1 MFDAKTLDAW
11 LMHIEVLHSKPI
23 DLGLDRMKTMV
34 ERMGLDFSSR
44 TVITVGGTNGKGST
58 CAMLESIYRAAG
70 YTTGMHTSPHLIRL
84 NERCV
89 VNGREVD
96 DERLMDAF
104 RAVEKARGDM
114 TLSYFEYTALA
125 ILRIFR
131 EDELDVVILEIG
143 LGGRLDAINTI
154 DSNAAVISTI
164 GIDHVAFLGNTR
176 EAIGLEKAHIYRPG
190 CPAVCA
196 DADVPATVRN
206 HVEQIGAKRLFAGE
220 DWTVTVKENG
230 TFTFAQGATLFEDLP
245 EPALAGVNQYRNA
258 GGVLSVIASLMDR
271 VPVTL
276 DDIRTGLRQ
285 VRLTARFELITT
297 DPVPTVIDV
306 GHNPQAAEVLLT
318 NVVRSR
324 RPGEHTIAVC
334 GMLAD
339 KDMAGVT
346 HILADAFDEWHV
358 ASLTGPRAA
367 TAAQLHEAMLTA
379 GVEPGRIHEHADV
392 AQALA
397 AARESA
403 VKIAGGAESGAEQA
417 VRIVVF
423 GSFVTVTAAPAG
435 DEEPTGKKRLRMPAF
450 GFMKRKAAP
459 LSDEVE
465 DDVPDEEILVQRQR
479 TRYRLVGAAALML
492 GVIVVS
498 PLLLDREQ
506 DVKPPVSTEIPAVP
520 ETARTTLNA
529 LPGSSGDVD
538 VTANGAAAEQST
550 SRANLANEARQPVKT
565 EPAPKA
571 EAAKP
576 APAPAARPEPKKAE
590 EKPAKKSSA
599 TDGKGFY
606 VQVLAT
612 SSERNAEKLV
622 RELSAKGYPAY
633 KVSVSQKAGTLWR
646 VRVGNYATR
655 DEARGVQGTLVL
667 DGHTGQLIVG
677 NNP

>member
-1 MFDAKTLDAW
+1 MQFPNPFKK
-11 LMHIEVLHSKPI
+11 EKPA
-23 DLGLDRMKTMV
+23 
-34 ERMGLDFSSR
+34 E
-44 TVITVGGTNGKGST
+44 
-58 CAMLESIYRAAG
+58 
-70 YTTGMHTSPHLIRL
+70 
-84 NERCV
+84 
-89 VNGREVD
+89 
-96 DERLMDAF
+96 
-104 RAVEKARGDM
+104 
-114 TLSYFEYTALA
+114 
-125 ILRIFR
+125 
-131 EDELDVVILEIG
+131 
-143 LGGRLDAINTI
+143 
-154 DSNAAVISTI
+154 
-164 GIDHVAFLGNTR
+164 
-176 EAIGLEKAHIYRPG
+176 
-190 CPAVCA
+190 
-196 DADVPATVRN
+196 
-206 HVEQIGAKRLFAGE
+206 
-220 DWTVTVKENG
+220 
-230 TFTFAQGATLFEDLP
+230 
-245 EPALAGVNQYRNA
+245 
-258 GGVLSVIASLMDR
+258 
-271 VPVTL
+271 
-276 DDIRTGLRQ
+276 
-285 VRLTARFELITT
+285 
-297 DPVPTVIDV
+297 
-306 GHNPQAAEVLLT
+306 QAAEAPRIEPQLGGDGGEPSPWDVREDPPAF
-318 NVVRSR
+318 NVV
-324 RPGEHTIAVC
+324 GEEKPLVEPERAAEPVPESVQAPVYSPAAPAASAAPVAPAPAPESAPRGSLFVEPKAPQPAAKIEPR
-334 GMLAD
+334 LA
-339 KDMAGVT
+339 
-346 HILADAFDEWHV
+346 
-358 ASLTGPRAA
+358 PRAA
-367 TAAQLHEAMLTA
+367 DAAPETRLVIGEIGSAPSPEAPRRPA
-379 GVEPGRIHEHADV
+379 PEPEA
-392 AQALA
+392 
-397 AARESA
+397 
-403 VKIAGGAESGAEQA
+403 
-417 VRIVVF
+417 
-423 GSFVTVTAAPAG
+423 AAPAG

-492 GVIVVS
+492 GVIVVL

>member
-1 MFDAKTLDAW
+1 MQFPNPFKK
-11 LMHIEVLHSKPI
+11 EKPA
-23 DLGLDRMKTMV
+23 
-34 ERMGLDFSSR
+34 E
-44 TVITVGGTNGKGST
+44 
-58 CAMLESIYRAAG
+58 
-70 YTTGMHTSPHLIRL
+70 
-84 NERCV
+84 
-89 VNGREVD
+89 
-96 DERLMDAF
+96 
-104 RAVEKARGDM
+104 
-114 TLSYFEYTALA
+114 
-125 ILRIFR
+125 
-131 EDELDVVILEIG
+131 
-143 LGGRLDAINTI
+143 
-154 DSNAAVISTI
+154 
-164 GIDHVAFLGNTR
+164 
-176 EAIGLEKAHIYRPG
+176 
-190 CPAVCA
+190 
-196 DADVPATVRN
+196 
-206 HVEQIGAKRLFAGE
+206 
-220 DWTVTVKENG
+220 
-230 TFTFAQGATLFEDLP
+230 
-245 EPALAGVNQYRNA
+245 
-258 GGVLSVIASLMDR
+258 
-271 VPVTL
+271 
-276 DDIRTGLRQ
+276 
-285 VRLTARFELITT
+285 
-297 DPVPTVIDV
+297 
-306 GHNPQAAEVLLT
+306 QAAEAPRIEPQLGGEGGEPSPWDVREDPPAF
-318 NVVRSR
+318 NVV
-324 RPGEHTIAVC
+324 GEEKPLVEPERAAEPVPESVQTPVYSPAAPAASADPVAPAPESAPRGSLFVEPKAPQPAAKIEPR
-334 GMLAD
+334 LA
-339 KDMAGVT
+339 
-346 HILADAFDEWHV
+346 
-358 ASLTGPRAA
+358 PRAA
-367 TAAQLHEAMLTA
+367 DAAPETRLVIGEIGSAPSPEAPRRPA
-379 GVEPGRIHEHADV
+379 PEPEA
-392 AQALA
+392 
-397 AARESA
+397 
-403 VKIAGGAESGAEQA
+403 
-417 VRIVVF
+417 
-423 GSFVTVTAAPAG
+423 AAPAG

-538 VTANGAAAEQST
+538 VTDNGAAAEQST

-590 EKPAKKSSA
+590 EKPAKKSFA

-677 NNP
+677 KT

>member
-1 MFDAKTLDAW
+1 MQFPNPFKK
-11 LMHIEVLHSKPI
+11 EKPA
-23 DLGLDRMKTMV
+23 
-34 ERMGLDFSSR
+34 E
-44 TVITVGGTNGKGST
+44 
-58 CAMLESIYRAAG
+58 
-70 YTTGMHTSPHLIRL
+70 
-84 NERCV
+84 
-89 VNGREVD
+89 
-96 DERLMDAF
+96 
-104 RAVEKARGDM
+104 
-114 TLSYFEYTALA
+114 
-125 ILRIFR
+125 
-131 EDELDVVILEIG
+131 
-143 LGGRLDAINTI
+143 
-154 DSNAAVISTI
+154 
-164 GIDHVAFLGNTR
+164 
-176 EAIGLEKAHIYRPG
+176 
-190 CPAVCA
+190 
-196 DADVPATVRN
+196 
-206 HVEQIGAKRLFAGE
+206 
-220 DWTVTVKENG
+220 
-230 TFTFAQGATLFEDLP
+230 
-245 EPALAGVNQYRNA
+245 
-258 GGVLSVIASLMDR
+258 
-271 VPVTL
+271 
-276 DDIRTGLRQ
+276 
-285 VRLTARFELITT
+285 
-297 DPVPTVIDV
+297 
-306 GHNPQAAEVLLT
+306 QAAEAPRIEPQLGGEGGEPSPWDVREDPPAF
-318 NVVRSR
+318 NVV
-324 RPGEHTIAVC
+324 GEEKPLVEPERAAEPVPESVQTPVYSPAAPAASADPVAPAPESAPRGSLFVEPKAPQPAAKIEPR
-334 GMLAD
+334 LA
-339 KDMAGVT
+339 
-346 HILADAFDEWHV
+346 
-358 ASLTGPRAA
+358 PRAA
-367 TAAQLHEAMLTA
+367 DAAPETRLVIGEIGSAPSPEAPRRPA
-379 GVEPGRIHEHADV
+379 PEPEA
-392 AQALA
+392 
-397 AARESA
+397 
-403 VKIAGGAESGAEQA
+403 
-417 VRIVVF
+417 
-423 GSFVTVTAAPAG
+423 AAPAG

-506 DVKPPVSTEIPAVP
+506 DVKPPVSTEIPTVP

-590 EKPAKKSSA
+590 EKPAKKSFA

>member
-1 MFDAKTLDAW
+1 MQFPNPFKK
-11 LMHIEVLHSKPI
+11 EKPA
-23 DLGLDRMKTMV
+23 
-34 ERMGLDFSSR
+34 E
-44 TVITVGGTNGKGST
+44 
-58 CAMLESIYRAAG
+58 
-70 YTTGMHTSPHLIRL
+70 
-84 NERCV
+84 
-89 VNGREVD
+89 
-96 DERLMDAF
+96 
-104 RAVEKARGDM
+104 
-114 TLSYFEYTALA
+114 
-125 ILRIFR
+125 
-131 EDELDVVILEIG
+131 
-143 LGGRLDAINTI
+143 
-154 DSNAAVISTI
+154 
-164 GIDHVAFLGNTR
+164 
-176 EAIGLEKAHIYRPG
+176 
-190 CPAVCA
+190 
-196 DADVPATVRN
+196 
-206 HVEQIGAKRLFAGE
+206 
-220 DWTVTVKENG
+220 
-230 TFTFAQGATLFEDLP
+230 
-245 EPALAGVNQYRNA
+245 
-258 GGVLSVIASLMDR
+258 
-271 VPVTL
+271 
-276 DDIRTGLRQ
+276 
-285 VRLTARFELITT
+285 
-297 DPVPTVIDV
+297 
-306 GHNPQAAEVLLT
+306 QAAEAPRIEPQLGGEGGEPSPWDVREDPPAF
-318 NVVRSR
+318 NVV
-324 RPGEHTIAVC
+324 GEEKPLVEPERAAEPVPESVQTPVYSPAAPAASAAPVAPAPESAPRGSLFVEPKAPQPAAKIEPR
-334 GMLAD
+334 LA
-339 KDMAGVT
+339 
-346 HILADAFDEWHV
+346 
-358 ASLTGPRAA
+358 PRAA
-367 TAAQLHEAMLTA
+367 DAAPETRLVIGEIGSAPSPEAPRRPA
-379 GVEPGRIHEHADV
+379 PEPEA
-392 AQALA
+392 
-397 AARESA
+397 
-403 VKIAGGAESGAEQA
+403 
-417 VRIVVF
+417 
-423 GSFVTVTAAPAG
+423 AAPAG

-550 SRANLANEARQPVKT
+550 SRANLANDARQPVKT

-576 APAPAARPEPKKAE
+576 APALAARPEPKKAE

-622 RELSAKGYPAY
+622 KELSAKGYPAY

>member
-1 MFDAKTLDAW
+1 PWDVREDTPAFNVVG
-11 LMHIEVLHSKPI
+11 EEKP
-23 DLGLDRMKTMV
+23 LV
-34 ERMGLDFSSR
+34 EP
-44 TVITVGGTNGKGST
+44 
-58 CAMLESIYRAAG
+58 ERAAEPVPESVQTPV
-70 YTTGMHTSPHLIRL
+70 YSP
-84 NERCV
+84 
-89 VNGREVD
+89 
-96 DERLMDAF
+96 
-104 RAVEKARGDM
+104 
-114 TLSYFEYTALA
+114 
-125 ILRIFR
+125 
-131 EDELDVVILEIG
+131 
-143 LGGRLDAINTI
+143 
-154 DSNAAVISTI
+154 AA
-164 GIDHVAFLGNTR
+164 
-176 EAIGLEKAHIYRPG
+176 
-190 CPAVCA
+190 PA
-196 DADVPATVRN
+196 
-206 HVEQIGAKRLFAGE
+206 
-220 DWTVTVKENG
+220 
-230 TFTFAQGATLFEDLP
+230 
-245 EPALAGVNQYRNA
+245 
-258 GGVLSVIASLMDR
+258 AS
-271 VPVTL
+271 
-276 DDIRTGLRQ
+276 
-285 VRLTARFELITT
+285 A
-297 DPVPTVIDV
+297 DPVAPAPESAPRGSLFVEPKA
-306 GHNPQAAEVLLT
+306 PQPAAKIEP
-318 NVVRSR
+318 R
-324 RPGEHTIAVC
+324 
-334 GMLAD
+334 LA
-339 KDMAGVT
+339 
-346 HILADAFDEWHV
+346 
-358 ASLTGPRAA
+358 PRAA
-367 TAAQLHEAMLTA
+367 DAAPETRLVIGEIGSAPSPEAPRRPA
-379 GVEPGRIHEHADV
+379 PEPEA
-392 AQALA
+392 
-397 AARESA
+397 
-403 VKIAGGAESGAEQA
+403 
-417 VRIVVF
+417 
-423 GSFVTVTAAPAG
+423 AAPAG

-565 EPAPKA
+565 ETEPAPKA

>member
-1 MFDAKTLDAW
+1 MQFPNPFKK
-11 LMHIEVLHSKPI
+11 EKPA
-23 DLGLDRMKTMV
+23 
-34 ERMGLDFSSR
+34 E
-44 TVITVGGTNGKGST
+44 
-58 CAMLESIYRAAG
+58 
-70 YTTGMHTSPHLIRL
+70 
-84 NERCV
+84 
-89 VNGREVD
+89 
-96 DERLMDAF
+96 
-104 RAVEKARGDM
+104 
-114 TLSYFEYTALA
+114 
-125 ILRIFR
+125 
-131 EDELDVVILEIG
+131 
-143 LGGRLDAINTI
+143 
-154 DSNAAVISTI
+154 
-164 GIDHVAFLGNTR
+164 
-176 EAIGLEKAHIYRPG
+176 
-190 CPAVCA
+190 
-196 DADVPATVRN
+196 
-206 HVEQIGAKRLFAGE
+206 
-220 DWTVTVKENG
+220 
-230 TFTFAQGATLFEDLP
+230 
-245 EPALAGVNQYRNA
+245 
-258 GGVLSVIASLMDR
+258 
-271 VPVTL
+271 
-276 DDIRTGLRQ
+276 
-285 VRLTARFELITT
+285 
-297 DPVPTVIDV
+297 
-306 GHNPQAAEVLLT
+306 QAAEAPRIEPQLGGEGGEPSPWDVREDPPAF
-318 NVVRSR
+318 NVV
-324 RPGEHTIAVC
+324 GEEKPLVEPERAAEPVPESVQTPVYSPAAPAASADPVAPAPESAPRGSLFVEPKAPQPAAKIEPR
-334 GMLAD
+334 LA
-339 KDMAGVT
+339 
-346 HILADAFDEWHV
+346 
-358 ASLTGPRAA
+358 PRAA
-367 TAAQLHEAMLTA
+367 DAAPVHAPRKASRDEKEA
-379 GVEPGRIHEHADV
+379 
-392 AQALA
+392 
-397 AARESA
+397 
-403 VKIAGGAESGAEQA
+403 
-417 VRIVVF
+417 
-423 GSFVTVTAAPAG
+423 AAPAG

-565 EPAPKA
+565 EPEPKA

>member
-1 MFDAKTLDAW
+1 MQFPNPFKK
-11 LMHIEVLHSKPI
+11 EKPA
-23 DLGLDRMKTMV
+23 
-34 ERMGLDFSSR
+34 E
-44 TVITVGGTNGKGST
+44 
-58 CAMLESIYRAAG
+58 
-70 YTTGMHTSPHLIRL
+70 
-84 NERCV
+84 
-89 VNGREVD
+89 
-96 DERLMDAF
+96 
-104 RAVEKARGDM
+104 
-114 TLSYFEYTALA
+114 
-125 ILRIFR
+125 
-131 EDELDVVILEIG
+131 
-143 LGGRLDAINTI
+143 
-154 DSNAAVISTI
+154 
-164 GIDHVAFLGNTR
+164 
-176 EAIGLEKAHIYRPG
+176 
-190 CPAVCA
+190 
-196 DADVPATVRN
+196 
-206 HVEQIGAKRLFAGE
+206 
-220 DWTVTVKENG
+220 
-230 TFTFAQGATLFEDLP
+230 
-245 EPALAGVNQYRNA
+245 
-258 GGVLSVIASLMDR
+258 
-271 VPVTL
+271 
-276 DDIRTGLRQ
+276 
-285 VRLTARFELITT
+285 
-297 DPVPTVIDV
+297 
-306 GHNPQAAEVLLT
+306 QAAEAPRIEPQLGGEGGEPSPWDVREDPPAF
-318 NVVRSR
+318 NVVSEEKPLVEPERAAEPVPESVQTPVYSPAAPAASADPVAPAPESAPR
-324 RPGEHTIAVC
+324 GSLFVEPKAPQPAAKIEPR
-334 GMLAD
+334 LA
-339 KDMAGVT
+339 
-346 HILADAFDEWHV
+346 
-358 ASLTGPRAA
+358 PRAA
-367 TAAQLHEAMLTA
+367 DAAPETRLVIGEIGSAPSPEAPRRPA
-379 GVEPGRIHEHADV
+379 PEPEA
-392 AQALA
+392 
-397 AARESA
+397 
-403 VKIAGGAESGAEQA
+403 
-417 VRIVVF
+417 
-423 GSFVTVTAAPAG
+423 AAPAG

>member
-1 MFDAKTLDAW
+1 MQFPNPFKK
-11 LMHIEVLHSKPI
+11 EKPA
-23 DLGLDRMKTMV
+23 
-34 ERMGLDFSSR
+34 E
-44 TVITVGGTNGKGST
+44 
-58 CAMLESIYRAAG
+58 
-70 YTTGMHTSPHLIRL
+70 
-84 NERCV
+84 
-89 VNGREVD
+89 
-96 DERLMDAF
+96 
-104 RAVEKARGDM
+104 
-114 TLSYFEYTALA
+114 
-125 ILRIFR
+125 
-131 EDELDVVILEIG
+131 
-143 LGGRLDAINTI
+143 
-154 DSNAAVISTI
+154 
-164 GIDHVAFLGNTR
+164 
-176 EAIGLEKAHIYRPG
+176 
-190 CPAVCA
+190 
-196 DADVPATVRN
+196 
-206 HVEQIGAKRLFAGE
+206 
-220 DWTVTVKENG
+220 
-230 TFTFAQGATLFEDLP
+230 
-245 EPALAGVNQYRNA
+245 
-258 GGVLSVIASLMDR
+258 
-271 VPVTL
+271 
-276 DDIRTGLRQ
+276 
-285 VRLTARFELITT
+285 
-297 DPVPTVIDV
+297 
-306 GHNPQAAEVLLT
+306 QAAEAPRIEPQLGGEGGEPSPWDVREDT
-318 NVVRSR
+318 PAFNVV
-324 RPGEHTIAVC
+324 GEEKPLVEPERAAEPVPESVQAPVC
-334 GMLAD
+334 SPSAPAASADPVAPAPESAPRGSLFVEPKAPQPAAKIEPRLA
-339 KDMAGVT
+339 
-346 HILADAFDEWHV
+346 
-358 ASLTGPRAA
+358 PRAA
-367 TAAQLHEAMLTA
+367 DAAPETRLVIGEIGSAPSPEAPRRPA
-379 GVEPGRIHEHADV
+379 PEPEA
-392 AQALA
+392 
-397 AARESA
+397 
-403 VKIAGGAESGAEQA
+403 
-417 VRIVVF
+417 
-423 GSFVTVTAAPAG
+423 AAPAG

>member
-1 MFDAKTLDAW
+1 MQFPNPFKK
-11 LMHIEVLHSKPI
+11 EKPA
-23 DLGLDRMKTMV
+23 
-34 ERMGLDFSSR
+34 E
-44 TVITVGGTNGKGST
+44 
-58 CAMLESIYRAAG
+58 
-70 YTTGMHTSPHLIRL
+70 
-84 NERCV
+84 
-89 VNGREVD
+89 
-96 DERLMDAF
+96 
-104 RAVEKARGDM
+104 
-114 TLSYFEYTALA
+114 
-125 ILRIFR
+125 
-131 EDELDVVILEIG
+131 
-143 LGGRLDAINTI
+143 
-154 DSNAAVISTI
+154 
-164 GIDHVAFLGNTR
+164 
-176 EAIGLEKAHIYRPG
+176 
-190 CPAVCA
+190 
-196 DADVPATVRN
+196 
-206 HVEQIGAKRLFAGE
+206 
-220 DWTVTVKENG
+220 
-230 TFTFAQGATLFEDLP
+230 
-245 EPALAGVNQYRNA
+245 
-258 GGVLSVIASLMDR
+258 
-271 VPVTL
+271 
-276 DDIRTGLRQ
+276 
-285 VRLTARFELITT
+285 
-297 DPVPTVIDV
+297 
-306 GHNPQAAEVLLT
+306 QAAEAPRIEPQLGGEGGEPSPWDVREDPPAF
-318 NVVRSR
+318 NVV
-324 RPGEHTIAVC
+324 GEEKPLVEPERAAEPVPESVQTPVYSPAAPAASADPVAPAPESAPRGSLFVEPKAPQPAAKIEPR
-334 GMLAD
+334 LA
-339 KDMAGVT
+339 
-346 HILADAFDEWHV
+346 
-358 ASLTGPRAA
+358 PRAA
-367 TAAQLHEAMLTA
+367 DAAPETRLVIGEIGSAPSPEAPRRPA
-379 GVEPGRIHEHADV
+379 PEPEA
-392 AQALA
+392 
-397 AARESA
+397 
-403 VKIAGGAESGAEQA
+403 
-417 VRIVVF
+417 
-423 GSFVTVTAAPAG
+423 TAPAG

>member
-1 MFDAKTLDAW
+1 MQFPNPFKK
-11 LMHIEVLHSKPI
+11 EKPA
-23 DLGLDRMKTMV
+23 
-34 ERMGLDFSSR
+34 E
-44 TVITVGGTNGKGST
+44 
-58 CAMLESIYRAAG
+58 
-70 YTTGMHTSPHLIRL
+70 
-84 NERCV
+84 
-89 VNGREVD
+89 
-96 DERLMDAF
+96 
-104 RAVEKARGDM
+104 
-114 TLSYFEYTALA
+114 
-125 ILRIFR
+125 
-131 EDELDVVILEIG
+131 
-143 LGGRLDAINTI
+143 
-154 DSNAAVISTI
+154 
-164 GIDHVAFLGNTR
+164 
-176 EAIGLEKAHIYRPG
+176 
-190 CPAVCA
+190 
-196 DADVPATVRN
+196 
-206 HVEQIGAKRLFAGE
+206 
-220 DWTVTVKENG
+220 
-230 TFTFAQGATLFEDLP
+230 
-245 EPALAGVNQYRNA
+245 
-258 GGVLSVIASLMDR
+258 
-271 VPVTL
+271 
-276 DDIRTGLRQ
+276 
-285 VRLTARFELITT
+285 
-297 DPVPTVIDV
+297 
-306 GHNPQAAEVLLT
+306 QAAEAPRIEPQLGGEGGEPSPWDVREDPPAF
-318 NVVRSR
+318 NVV
-324 RPGEHTIAVC
+324 GEEKPLVEPERAAEPVPESVQTPVYSPAAPAASADPVAPAPESAPRGSLFVESKAPQPAAKIEPR
-334 GMLAD
+334 LA
-339 KDMAGVT
+339 
-346 HILADAFDEWHV
+346 
-358 ASLTGPRAA
+358 PRAA
-367 TAAQLHEAMLTA
+367 DAAPETRLVIGEIGSAPSPEAPRRPA
-379 GVEPGRIHEHADV
+379 PEPEA
-392 AQALA
+392 
-397 AARESA
+397 
-403 VKIAGGAESGAEQA
+403 
-417 VRIVVF
+417 
-423 GSFVTVTAAPAG
+423 AAPAG

>member
-1 MFDAKTLDAW
+1 MQFPNPFKK
-11 LMHIEVLHSKPI
+11 EKPA
-23 DLGLDRMKTMV
+23 
-34 ERMGLDFSSR
+34 E
-44 TVITVGGTNGKGST
+44 
-58 CAMLESIYRAAG
+58 
-70 YTTGMHTSPHLIRL
+70 
-84 NERCV
+84 
-89 VNGREVD
+89 
-96 DERLMDAF
+96 
-104 RAVEKARGDM
+104 
-114 TLSYFEYTALA
+114 
-125 ILRIFR
+125 
-131 EDELDVVILEIG
+131 
-143 LGGRLDAINTI
+143 
-154 DSNAAVISTI
+154 
-164 GIDHVAFLGNTR
+164 
-176 EAIGLEKAHIYRPG
+176 
-190 CPAVCA
+190 
-196 DADVPATVRN
+196 
-206 HVEQIGAKRLFAGE
+206 
-220 DWTVTVKENG
+220 
-230 TFTFAQGATLFEDLP
+230 
-245 EPALAGVNQYRNA
+245 
-258 GGVLSVIASLMDR
+258 
-271 VPVTL
+271 
-276 DDIRTGLRQ
+276 
-285 VRLTARFELITT
+285 
-297 DPVPTVIDV
+297 
-306 GHNPQAAEVLLT
+306 QAAEAPRIEPQLGGEGGEPSPWDVREDPPAF
-318 NVVRSR
+318 NVV
-324 RPGEHTIAVC
+324 GEEKPLVEPERAAEPVPESVQTPVYSPAAPAASADPVAPAPESAPRGSLFVEPKAPQPAAKIEPR
-334 GMLAD
+334 LA
-339 KDMAGVT
+339 
-346 HILADAFDEWHV
+346 
-358 ASLTGPRAA
+358 PRAA
-367 TAAQLHEAMLTA
+367 DAAPETRLVIGEIGSAPSPEAPRRPA
-379 GVEPGRIHEHADV
+379 PEPEA
-392 AQALA
+392 
-397 AARESA
+397 
-403 VKIAGGAESGAEQA
+403 
-417 VRIVVF
+417 
-423 GSFVTVTAAPAG
+423 AAPAG

-538 VTANGAAAEQST
+538 VTANGAATEQST

>member
-1 MFDAKTLDAW
+1 MQFPNPFKK
-11 LMHIEVLHSKPI
+11 EKPA
-23 DLGLDRMKTMV
+23 
-34 ERMGLDFSSR
+34 E
-44 TVITVGGTNGKGST
+44 
-58 CAMLESIYRAAG
+58 
-70 YTTGMHTSPHLIRL
+70 
-84 NERCV
+84 
-89 VNGREVD
+89 
-96 DERLMDAF
+96 
-104 RAVEKARGDM
+104 
-114 TLSYFEYTALA
+114 
-125 ILRIFR
+125 
-131 EDELDVVILEIG
+131 
-143 LGGRLDAINTI
+143 
-154 DSNAAVISTI
+154 
-164 GIDHVAFLGNTR
+164 
-176 EAIGLEKAHIYRPG
+176 
-190 CPAVCA
+190 
-196 DADVPATVRN
+196 
-206 HVEQIGAKRLFAGE
+206 
-220 DWTVTVKENG
+220 
-230 TFTFAQGATLFEDLP
+230 
-245 EPALAGVNQYRNA
+245 
-258 GGVLSVIASLMDR
+258 
-271 VPVTL
+271 
-276 DDIRTGLRQ
+276 
-285 VRLTARFELITT
+285 
-297 DPVPTVIDV
+297 
-306 GHNPQAAEVLLT
+306 QAAEAPRIEPQLGGEGGEPSPWDVREDPPAF
-318 NVVRSR
+318 NVV
-324 RPGEHTIAVC
+324 GEEKPLVEPERAAEPVPESVQTPVYSPAAPAASADPVAPAPESAPRGSLVVEPKAPQPAAKIEPR
-334 GMLAD
+334 LA
-339 KDMAGVT
+339 
-346 HILADAFDEWHV
+346 
-358 ASLTGPRAA
+358 PRAA
-367 TAAQLHEAMLTA
+367 DAAPETRLVIGEIGSAPSPEAPRRPA
-379 GVEPGRIHEHADV
+379 PEPEA
-392 AQALA
+392 
-397 AARESA
+397 
-403 VKIAGGAESGAEQA
+403 
-417 VRIVVF
+417 
-423 GSFVTVTAAPAG
+423 AAPAG

>member
-1 MFDAKTLDAW
+1 MQFPNPFKK
-11 LMHIEVLHSKPI
+11 EKPA
-23 DLGLDRMKTMV
+23 
-34 ERMGLDFSSR
+34 E
-44 TVITVGGTNGKGST
+44 
-58 CAMLESIYRAAG
+58 
-70 YTTGMHTSPHLIRL
+70 
-84 NERCV
+84 
-89 VNGREVD
+89 
-96 DERLMDAF
+96 
-104 RAVEKARGDM
+104 
-114 TLSYFEYTALA
+114 
-125 ILRIFR
+125 
-131 EDELDVVILEIG
+131 
-143 LGGRLDAINTI
+143 
-154 DSNAAVISTI
+154 
-164 GIDHVAFLGNTR
+164 
-176 EAIGLEKAHIYRPG
+176 
-190 CPAVCA
+190 
-196 DADVPATVRN
+196 
-206 HVEQIGAKRLFAGE
+206 
-220 DWTVTVKENG
+220 
-230 TFTFAQGATLFEDLP
+230 
-245 EPALAGVNQYRNA
+245 
-258 GGVLSVIASLMDR
+258 
-271 VPVTL
+271 
-276 DDIRTGLRQ
+276 
-285 VRLTARFELITT
+285 
-297 DPVPTVIDV
+297 
-306 GHNPQAAEVLLT
+306 QAAEAPRIEPQLGGEGGEPSPWDVREDPPAF
-318 NVVRSR
+318 NVV
-324 RPGEHTIAVC
+324 GEEKPLVEPERAAEPVPESVQTPVYSPAAPAASADPVAPAPESAPRGSLFVEPKAPQPAAKIEPR
-334 GMLAD
+334 LA
-339 KDMAGVT
+339 
-346 HILADAFDEWHV
+346 
-358 ASLTGPRAA
+358 PRAA
-367 TAAQLHEAMLTA
+367 DAAPETRLVIGEIGSAPSPEAPRRPA
-379 GVEPGRIHEHADV
+379 PEPEA
-392 AQALA
+392 
-397 AARESA
+397 
-403 VKIAGGAESGAEQA
+403 
-417 VRIVVF
+417 
-423 GSFVTVTAAPAG
+423 AAPAG

-550 SRANLANEARQPVKT
+550 SRANLANAARQPVKT

>member
-1 MFDAKTLDAW
+1 MQFPNPFKK
-11 LMHIEVLHSKPI
+11 EKPA
-23 DLGLDRMKTMV
+23 
-34 ERMGLDFSSR
+34 E
-44 TVITVGGTNGKGST
+44 
-58 CAMLESIYRAAG
+58 
-70 YTTGMHTSPHLIRL
+70 
-84 NERCV
+84 
-89 VNGREVD
+89 
-96 DERLMDAF
+96 
-104 RAVEKARGDM
+104 
-114 TLSYFEYTALA
+114 
-125 ILRIFR
+125 
-131 EDELDVVILEIG
+131 
-143 LGGRLDAINTI
+143 
-154 DSNAAVISTI
+154 
-164 GIDHVAFLGNTR
+164 
-176 EAIGLEKAHIYRPG
+176 
-190 CPAVCA
+190 
-196 DADVPATVRN
+196 
-206 HVEQIGAKRLFAGE
+206 
-220 DWTVTVKENG
+220 
-230 TFTFAQGATLFEDLP
+230 
-245 EPALAGVNQYRNA
+245 
-258 GGVLSVIASLMDR
+258 
-271 VPVTL
+271 
-276 DDIRTGLRQ
+276 
-285 VRLTARFELITT
+285 
-297 DPVPTVIDV
+297 
-306 GHNPQAAEVLLT
+306 QAAEAPRIEPQLGGEGGEPSPWDVREDPPAF
-318 NVVRSR
+318 NVV
-324 RPGEHTIAVC
+324 GEEKPLVEPERAAEPVPESVQTPVYSPAAPAASADPVAPAPESAPRGSLFVEPKAPQPAAKIEPR
-334 GMLAD
+334 LA
-339 KDMAGVT
+339 
-346 HILADAFDEWHV
+346 
-358 ASLTGPRAA
+358 PRAA
-367 TAAQLHEAMLTA
+367 DAAPETRLVIGEIGSAPSPEAPRRPA
-379 GVEPGRIHEHADV
+379 PEPEA
-392 AQALA
+392 
-397 AARESA
+397 
-403 VKIAGGAESGAEQA
+403 
-417 VRIVVF
+417 
-423 GSFVTVTAAPAG
+423 AAPAG

-538 VTANGAAAEQST
+538 VTDNGAAAEQST
-550 SRANLANEARQPVKT
+550 SRANLANEARQLVKT

-590 EKPAKKSSA
+590 EKPAKKSFA

>member
-1 MFDAKTLDAW
+1 MQFPNPFKK
-11 LMHIEVLHSKPI
+11 EKPA
-23 DLGLDRMKTMV
+23 
-34 ERMGLDFSSR
+34 E
-44 TVITVGGTNGKGST
+44 
-58 CAMLESIYRAAG
+58 
-70 YTTGMHTSPHLIRL
+70 
-84 NERCV
+84 
-89 VNGREVD
+89 
-96 DERLMDAF
+96 
-104 RAVEKARGDM
+104 
-114 TLSYFEYTALA
+114 
-125 ILRIFR
+125 
-131 EDELDVVILEIG
+131 
-143 LGGRLDAINTI
+143 
-154 DSNAAVISTI
+154 
-164 GIDHVAFLGNTR
+164 
-176 EAIGLEKAHIYRPG
+176 
-190 CPAVCA
+190 
-196 DADVPATVRN
+196 
-206 HVEQIGAKRLFAGE
+206 
-220 DWTVTVKENG
+220 
-230 TFTFAQGATLFEDLP
+230 
-245 EPALAGVNQYRNA
+245 
-258 GGVLSVIASLMDR
+258 
-271 VPVTL
+271 
-276 DDIRTGLRQ
+276 
-285 VRLTARFELITT
+285 
-297 DPVPTVIDV
+297 
-306 GHNPQAAEVLLT
+306 QAAEAPRIEPQLGGEGGEPSPWDVREDPPAF
-318 NVVRSR
+318 NVV
-324 RPGEHTIAVC
+324 GEEKPLVEPERAAEPVPESVQTPVYSPAAPAASADPVAPAPESAPRGSLFVEPKAPQPAAKIEPR
-334 GMLAD
+334 LA
-339 KDMAGVT
+339 
-346 HILADAFDEWHV
+346 
-358 ASLTGPRAA
+358 PRAA
-367 TAAQLHEAMLTA
+367 DAAPETRLVIGEIGSAPSPEAPRRPA
-379 GVEPGRIHEHADV
+379 PEPEA
-392 AQALA
+392 
-397 AARESA
+397 
-403 VKIAGGAESGAEQA
+403 
-417 VRIVVF
+417 
-423 GSFVTVTAAPAG
+423 AAPAG

-538 VTANGAAAEQST
+538 VTDNGAAAEQST

-590 EKPAKKSSA
+590 EKPAKKSFA

-612 SSERNAEKLV
+612 SSECNAEKLV

>member
-1 MFDAKTLDAW
+1 MQFPNPVKK
-11 LMHIEVLHSKPI
+11 EKPA
-23 DLGLDRMKTMV
+23 
-34 ERMGLDFSSR
+34 E
-44 TVITVGGTNGKGST
+44 
-58 CAMLESIYRAAG
+58 
-70 YTTGMHTSPHLIRL
+70 
-84 NERCV
+84 
-89 VNGREVD
+89 
-96 DERLMDAF
+96 
-104 RAVEKARGDM
+104 
-114 TLSYFEYTALA
+114 
-125 ILRIFR
+125 
-131 EDELDVVILEIG
+131 
-143 LGGRLDAINTI
+143 
-154 DSNAAVISTI
+154 
-164 GIDHVAFLGNTR
+164 
-176 EAIGLEKAHIYRPG
+176 
-190 CPAVCA
+190 
-196 DADVPATVRN
+196 
-206 HVEQIGAKRLFAGE
+206 
-220 DWTVTVKENG
+220 
-230 TFTFAQGATLFEDLP
+230 
-245 EPALAGVNQYRNA
+245 
-258 GGVLSVIASLMDR
+258 
-271 VPVTL
+271 
-276 DDIRTGLRQ
+276 
-285 VRLTARFELITT
+285 
-297 DPVPTVIDV
+297 
-306 GHNPQAAEVLLT
+306 QAAEAPRIEPQLGGEGGEPSPWDVREDPPAF
-318 NVVRSR
+318 NVV
-324 RPGEHTIAVC
+324 GEEKPLVEPERAAEPVPESVQTPVYSPAAPAASADPVAPAPESAPRGSLFVEPKAPQPAAKIEPR
-334 GMLAD
+334 LA
-339 KDMAGVT
+339 
-346 HILADAFDEWHV
+346 
-358 ASLTGPRAA
+358 PRAA
-367 TAAQLHEAMLTA
+367 DAAPETRLVIGEIGSAPSPEAPRRPA
-379 GVEPGRIHEHADV
+379 PEPEA
-392 AQALA
+392 
-397 AARESA
+397 
-403 VKIAGGAESGAEQA
+403 
-417 VRIVVF
+417 
-423 GSFVTVTAAPAG
+423 AAPAG

>member
-1 MFDAKTLDAW
+1 MQFPNPFKK
-11 LMHIEVLHSKPI
+11 EKPA
-23 DLGLDRMKTMV
+23 
-34 ERMGLDFSSR
+34 E
-44 TVITVGGTNGKGST
+44 
-58 CAMLESIYRAAG
+58 
-70 YTTGMHTSPHLIRL
+70 
-84 NERCV
+84 
-89 VNGREVD
+89 
-96 DERLMDAF
+96 
-104 RAVEKARGDM
+104 
-114 TLSYFEYTALA
+114 
-125 ILRIFR
+125 
-131 EDELDVVILEIG
+131 
-143 LGGRLDAINTI
+143 
-154 DSNAAVISTI
+154 
-164 GIDHVAFLGNTR
+164 
-176 EAIGLEKAHIYRPG
+176 
-190 CPAVCA
+190 
-196 DADVPATVRN
+196 
-206 HVEQIGAKRLFAGE
+206 
-220 DWTVTVKENG
+220 
-230 TFTFAQGATLFEDLP
+230 
-245 EPALAGVNQYRNA
+245 
-258 GGVLSVIASLMDR
+258 
-271 VPVTL
+271 
-276 DDIRTGLRQ
+276 
-285 VRLTARFELITT
+285 
-297 DPVPTVIDV
+297 
-306 GHNPQAAEVLLT
+306 QAAEAPRIEPQLGGEGGEPSPWDVREDPPAF
-318 NVVRSR
+318 NVV
-324 RPGEHTIAVC
+324 GEEKPLVEPERAAEPVPESVQTPVYSPAAPAASADPVAPAPESAPRGSLFVEPKAPQPAAKIEPR
-334 GMLAD
+334 LA
-339 KDMAGVT
+339 
-346 HILADAFDEWHV
+346 
-358 ASLTGPRAA
+358 PRAA
-367 TAAQLHEAMLTA
+367 DAAPETRLVIGEIGSAPSPEAPRRLA
-379 GVEPGRIHEHADV
+379 PEPEA
-392 AQALA
+392 
-397 AARESA
+397 
-403 VKIAGGAESGAEQA
+403 
-417 VRIVVF
+417 
-423 GSFVTVTAAPAG
+423 AAPAG

>member
-1 MFDAKTLDAW
+1 MQFPNPFKK
-11 LMHIEVLHSKPI
+11 EKPA
-23 DLGLDRMKTMV
+23 
-34 ERMGLDFSSR
+34 E
-44 TVITVGGTNGKGST
+44 
-58 CAMLESIYRAAG
+58 
-70 YTTGMHTSPHLIRL
+70 
-84 NERCV
+84 
-89 VNGREVD
+89 
-96 DERLMDAF
+96 
-104 RAVEKARGDM
+104 
-114 TLSYFEYTALA
+114 
-125 ILRIFR
+125 
-131 EDELDVVILEIG
+131 
-143 LGGRLDAINTI
+143 
-154 DSNAAVISTI
+154 
-164 GIDHVAFLGNTR
+164 
-176 EAIGLEKAHIYRPG
+176 
-190 CPAVCA
+190 
-196 DADVPATVRN
+196 
-206 HVEQIGAKRLFAGE
+206 
-220 DWTVTVKENG
+220 
-230 TFTFAQGATLFEDLP
+230 
-245 EPALAGVNQYRNA
+245 
-258 GGVLSVIASLMDR
+258 
-271 VPVTL
+271 
-276 DDIRTGLRQ
+276 
-285 VRLTARFELITT
+285 
-297 DPVPTVIDV
+297 
-306 GHNPQAAEVLLT
+306 QAAEAPRIEPQLGGEGGEPSPWDVREDT
-318 NVVRSR
+318 PAFNVV
-324 RPGEHTIAVC
+324 GEEKPLVEPERAAEPVPESVQTPVYSPAAPAASADPVAPAPESAPRGSLFVEPKAPQPAAKIEPS
-334 GMLAD
+334 LA
-339 KDMAGVT
+339 
-346 HILADAFDEWHV
+346 
-358 ASLTGPRAA
+358 PRAA
-367 TAAQLHEAMLTA
+367 DAAPETRLVIGEIGSAPSPEAPRRPA
-379 GVEPGRIHEHADV
+379 PEPEA
-392 AQALA
+392 
-397 AARESA
+397 
-403 VKIAGGAESGAEQA
+403 
-417 VRIVVF
+417 
-423 GSFVTVTAAPAG
+423 AAPAG

>member
-1 MFDAKTLDAW
+1 MQFPNPFKK
-11 LMHIEVLHSKPI
+11 EKPA
-23 DLGLDRMKTMV
+23 
-34 ERMGLDFSSR
+34 E
-44 TVITVGGTNGKGST
+44 
-58 CAMLESIYRAAG
+58 
-70 YTTGMHTSPHLIRL
+70 
-84 NERCV
+84 
-89 VNGREVD
+89 
-96 DERLMDAF
+96 
-104 RAVEKARGDM
+104 
-114 TLSYFEYTALA
+114 
-125 ILRIFR
+125 
-131 EDELDVVILEIG
+131 
-143 LGGRLDAINTI
+143 
-154 DSNAAVISTI
+154 
-164 GIDHVAFLGNTR
+164 
-176 EAIGLEKAHIYRPG
+176 
-190 CPAVCA
+190 
-196 DADVPATVRN
+196 
-206 HVEQIGAKRLFAGE
+206 
-220 DWTVTVKENG
+220 
-230 TFTFAQGATLFEDLP
+230 
-245 EPALAGVNQYRNA
+245 
-258 GGVLSVIASLMDR
+258 
-271 VPVTL
+271 
-276 DDIRTGLRQ
+276 
-285 VRLTARFELITT
+285 
-297 DPVPTVIDV
+297 
-306 GHNPQAAEVLLT
+306 QAAEAPRIEPQLGGEGGEPSPWDVREDPPAF
-318 NVVRSR
+318 NVV
-324 RPGEHTIAVC
+324 GEEKPLVEPERAAEPVPESVQTPVYSPAAPAASADPVAPAPESAPRGSLFVEPKAPQPAAKIEPR
-334 GMLAD
+334 LA
-339 KDMAGVT
+339 
-346 HILADAFDEWHV
+346 
-358 ASLTGPRAA
+358 PRAA
-367 TAAQLHEAMLTA
+367 DAAPETRLVIGEIGSAPSPEAPRRPA
-379 GVEPGRIHEHADV
+379 PEPEA
-392 AQALA
+392 
-397 AARESA
+397 
-403 VKIAGGAESGAEQA
+403 
-417 VRIVVF
+417 
-423 GSFVTVTAAPAG
+423 AAPAG

-529 LPGSSGDVD
+529 QPGSSGDVD

>member
-1 MFDAKTLDAW
+1 MQFPNPFKK
-11 LMHIEVLHSKPI
+11 EKPA
-23 DLGLDRMKTMV
+23 
-34 ERMGLDFSSR
+34 E
-44 TVITVGGTNGKGST
+44 
-58 CAMLESIYRAAG
+58 
-70 YTTGMHTSPHLIRL
+70 
-84 NERCV
+84 
-89 VNGREVD
+89 
-96 DERLMDAF
+96 
-104 RAVEKARGDM
+104 
-114 TLSYFEYTALA
+114 
-125 ILRIFR
+125 
-131 EDELDVVILEIG
+131 
-143 LGGRLDAINTI
+143 
-154 DSNAAVISTI
+154 
-164 GIDHVAFLGNTR
+164 
-176 EAIGLEKAHIYRPG
+176 
-190 CPAVCA
+190 
-196 DADVPATVRN
+196 
-206 HVEQIGAKRLFAGE
+206 
-220 DWTVTVKENG
+220 
-230 TFTFAQGATLFEDLP
+230 
-245 EPALAGVNQYRNA
+245 
-258 GGVLSVIASLMDR
+258 
-271 VPVTL
+271 
-276 DDIRTGLRQ
+276 
-285 VRLTARFELITT
+285 
-297 DPVPTVIDV
+297 
-306 GHNPQAAEVLLT
+306 QAAEAPRIEPQLGGEGGEPSPWDVREDPPAF
-318 NVVRSR
+318 NVV
-324 RPGEHTIAVC
+324 GEEKPLVEPERAAEPVPESVQTPVYSPAAPAASADPVAPAPESAPRGSLVVEPKAPQPAAKIEPC
-334 GMLAD
+334 LA
-339 KDMAGVT
+339 
-346 HILADAFDEWHV
+346 
-358 ASLTGPRAA
+358 PRAA
-367 TAAQLHEAMLTA
+367 DAAPETRLVIGEIGSAPSPEAPRRPA
-379 GVEPGRIHEHADV
+379 PEPEA
-392 AQALA
+392 
-397 AARESA
+397 
-403 VKIAGGAESGAEQA
+403 
-417 VRIVVF
+417 
-423 GSFVTVTAAPAG
+423 AAPAG

>member
-1 MFDAKTLDAW
+1 MQFPNPFKK
-11 LMHIEVLHSKPI
+11 EKPA
-23 DLGLDRMKTMV
+23 
-34 ERMGLDFSSR
+34 E
-44 TVITVGGTNGKGST
+44 
-58 CAMLESIYRAAG
+58 
-70 YTTGMHTSPHLIRL
+70 
-84 NERCV
+84 
-89 VNGREVD
+89 
-96 DERLMDAF
+96 
-104 RAVEKARGDM
+104 
-114 TLSYFEYTALA
+114 
-125 ILRIFR
+125 
-131 EDELDVVILEIG
+131 
-143 LGGRLDAINTI
+143 
-154 DSNAAVISTI
+154 
-164 GIDHVAFLGNTR
+164 
-176 EAIGLEKAHIYRPG
+176 
-190 CPAVCA
+190 
-196 DADVPATVRN
+196 
-206 HVEQIGAKRLFAGE
+206 
-220 DWTVTVKENG
+220 
-230 TFTFAQGATLFEDLP
+230 
-245 EPALAGVNQYRNA
+245 
-258 GGVLSVIASLMDR
+258 
-271 VPVTL
+271 
-276 DDIRTGLRQ
+276 
-285 VRLTARFELITT
+285 
-297 DPVPTVIDV
+297 
-306 GHNPQAAEVLLT
+306 QAAEAPRIEPQLGGEGGEHSPWDVREDT
-318 NVVRSR
+318 PAFNVV
-324 RPGEHTIAVC
+324 GEEKPLVEPERAAEPVPESVQTPVYSPAASADPVAPAPESAPRGSLFVEPKAPQPAAKIEPR
-334 GMLAD
+334 LA
-339 KDMAGVT
+339 
-346 HILADAFDEWHV
+346 
-358 ASLTGPRAA
+358 PRAA
-367 TAAQLHEAMLTA
+367 DAAPETRLVIGEIGSAPSPEAPRRPA
-379 GVEPGRIHEHADV
+379 PEPEA
-392 AQALA
+392 
-397 AARESA
+397 
-403 VKIAGGAESGAEQA
+403 
-417 VRIVVF
+417 
-423 GSFVTVTAAPAG
+423 AAPAG

-571 EAAKP
+571 EAAKS

>member
-1 MFDAKTLDAW
+1 MQFPNPFKK
-11 LMHIEVLHSKPI
+11 EKP
-23 DLGLDRMKTMV
+23 
-34 ERMGLDFSSR
+34 
-44 TVITVGGTNGKGST
+44 
-58 CAMLESIYRAAG
+58 
-70 YTTGMHTSPHLIRL
+70 
-84 NERCV
+84 
-89 VNGREVD
+89 
-96 DERLMDAF
+96 
-104 RAVEKARGDM
+104 
-114 TLSYFEYTALA
+114 
-125 ILRIFR
+125 
-131 EDELDVVILEIG
+131 
-143 LGGRLDAINTI
+143 
-154 DSNAAVISTI
+154 
-164 GIDHVAFLGNTR
+164 
-176 EAIGLEKAHIYRPG
+176 
-190 CPAVCA
+190 
-196 DADVPATVRN
+196 
-206 HVEQIGAKRLFAGE
+206 
-220 DWTVTVKENG
+220 
-230 TFTFAQGATLFEDLP
+230 
-245 EPALAGVNQYRNA
+245 
-258 GGVLSVIASLMDR
+258 
-271 VPVTL
+271 
-276 DDIRTGLRQ
+276 
-285 VRLTARFELITT
+285 
-297 DPVPTVIDV
+297 
-306 GHNPQAAEVLLT
+306 
-318 NVVRSR
+318 
-324 RPGEHTIAVC
+324 
-334 GMLAD
+334 
-339 KDMAGVT
+339 
-346 HILADAFDEWHV
+346 
-358 ASLTGPRAA
+358 
-367 TAAQLHEAMLTA
+367 
-379 GVEPGRIHEHADV
+379 
-392 AQALA
+392 
-397 AARESA
+397 
-403 VKIAGGAESGAEQA
+403 AEQA
-417 VRIVVF
+417 VEAPRIEPQLGGEGGEPSPWDVRADPPAFNVVGEEKPLVEPERAAEPVPESVQTPVYSPAAPAASADPVAPAPESAPR
-423 GSFVTVTAAPAG
+423 GSLFVEPKAPQPAAKIEPRLAPRAADAAPETRLVIGEIGSAPSPEAPRRPAPEPEAAAPAG

-590 EKPAKKSSA
+590 EKPAKKSFA

>member
-1 MFDAKTLDAW
+1 MQFPNPFKK
-11 LMHIEVLHSKPI
+11 EKPA
-23 DLGLDRMKTMV
+23 
-34 ERMGLDFSSR
+34 E
-44 TVITVGGTNGKGST
+44 
-58 CAMLESIYRAAG
+58 
-70 YTTGMHTSPHLIRL
+70 
-84 NERCV
+84 
-89 VNGREVD
+89 
-96 DERLMDAF
+96 
-104 RAVEKARGDM
+104 
-114 TLSYFEYTALA
+114 
-125 ILRIFR
+125 
-131 EDELDVVILEIG
+131 
-143 LGGRLDAINTI
+143 
-154 DSNAAVISTI
+154 
-164 GIDHVAFLGNTR
+164 
-176 EAIGLEKAHIYRPG
+176 
-190 CPAVCA
+190 
-196 DADVPATVRN
+196 
-206 HVEQIGAKRLFAGE
+206 
-220 DWTVTVKENG
+220 
-230 TFTFAQGATLFEDLP
+230 
-245 EPALAGVNQYRNA
+245 
-258 GGVLSVIASLMDR
+258 
-271 VPVTL
+271 
-276 DDIRTGLRQ
+276 
-285 VRLTARFELITT
+285 
-297 DPVPTVIDV
+297 
-306 GHNPQAAEVLLT
+306 QAAEAPRIEPQLGGEGGEPSPWDVREDPPAF
-318 NVVRSR
+318 NVV
-324 RPGEHTIAVC
+324 GEEKPLVEPERAAEPVPESVQTPVYSPAAPAASAAPVAPAPAPESAPRGSLFVEPKAPQPAAKIEPR
-334 GMLAD
+334 LA
-339 KDMAGVT
+339 
-346 HILADAFDEWHV
+346 
-358 ASLTGPRAA
+358 PRAA
-367 TAAQLHEAMLTA
+367 DAAPETRLVIGEIGSAPSPEAPRRPA
-379 GVEPGRIHEHADV
+379 PEPEA
-392 AQALA
+392 
-397 AARESA
+397 
-403 VKIAGGAESGAEQA
+403 
-417 VRIVVF
+417 
-423 GSFVTVTAAPAG
+423 AAPAG

>member
-1 MFDAKTLDAW
+1 MQFPNPFKT
-11 LMHIEVLHSKPI
+11 EKPA
-23 DLGLDRMKTMV
+23 
-34 ERMGLDFSSR
+34 E
-44 TVITVGGTNGKGST
+44 
-58 CAMLESIYRAAG
+58 
-70 YTTGMHTSPHLIRL
+70 
-84 NERCV
+84 
-89 VNGREVD
+89 
-96 DERLMDAF
+96 
-104 RAVEKARGDM
+104 
-114 TLSYFEYTALA
+114 
-125 ILRIFR
+125 
-131 EDELDVVILEIG
+131 
-143 LGGRLDAINTI
+143 
-154 DSNAAVISTI
+154 
-164 GIDHVAFLGNTR
+164 
-176 EAIGLEKAHIYRPG
+176 
-190 CPAVCA
+190 
-196 DADVPATVRN
+196 
-206 HVEQIGAKRLFAGE
+206 
-220 DWTVTVKENG
+220 
-230 TFTFAQGATLFEDLP
+230 
-245 EPALAGVNQYRNA
+245 
-258 GGVLSVIASLMDR
+258 
-271 VPVTL
+271 
-276 DDIRTGLRQ
+276 
-285 VRLTARFELITT
+285 
-297 DPVPTVIDV
+297 
-306 GHNPQAAEVLLT
+306 QAAEAPRIEPQLGGEGGEPSPWDVREDPPAF
-318 NVVRSR
+318 NVV
-324 RPGEHTIAVC
+324 GEEKPLVEPERAAEPVPESVQTPVYSPAAPAASADPVAPAPESAPRGSLFVEPKAPQPAAKIEPR
-334 GMLAD
+334 LA
-339 KDMAGVT
+339 
-346 HILADAFDEWHV
+346 
-358 ASLTGPRAA
+358 PRAA
-367 TAAQLHEAMLTA
+367 DAAPETRLVIGEIGSAPSPEAPRRPA
-379 GVEPGRIHEHADV
+379 PEPEA
-392 AQALA
+392 
-397 AARESA
+397 
-403 VKIAGGAESGAEQA
+403 
-417 VRIVVF
+417 
-423 GSFVTVTAAPAG
+423 AAPAG

>member
-1 MFDAKTLDAW
+1 MQFPNPFKK
-11 LMHIEVLHSKPI
+11 EKPA
-23 DLGLDRMKTMV
+23 
-34 ERMGLDFSSR
+34 E
-44 TVITVGGTNGKGST
+44 
-58 CAMLESIYRAAG
+58 
-70 YTTGMHTSPHLIRL
+70 
-84 NERCV
+84 
-89 VNGREVD
+89 
-96 DERLMDAF
+96 
-104 RAVEKARGDM
+104 
-114 TLSYFEYTALA
+114 
-125 ILRIFR
+125 
-131 EDELDVVILEIG
+131 
-143 LGGRLDAINTI
+143 
-154 DSNAAVISTI
+154 
-164 GIDHVAFLGNTR
+164 
-176 EAIGLEKAHIYRPG
+176 
-190 CPAVCA
+190 
-196 DADVPATVRN
+196 
-206 HVEQIGAKRLFAGE
+206 
-220 DWTVTVKENG
+220 
-230 TFTFAQGATLFEDLP
+230 
-245 EPALAGVNQYRNA
+245 
-258 GGVLSVIASLMDR
+258 
-271 VPVTL
+271 
-276 DDIRTGLRQ
+276 
-285 VRLTARFELITT
+285 
-297 DPVPTVIDV
+297 
-306 GHNPQAAEVLLT
+306 QAAEAPRIEPQLGGEGGEPSPWDVREDPPAF
-318 NVVRSR
+318 NVV
-324 RPGEHTIAVC
+324 GEEKPLVEPERAAEPVPESVQTPVYSPAAPAASADPVAPAPESAPRGSLFVEPKAPQPAAKIEPR
-334 GMLAD
+334 LA
-339 KDMAGVT
+339 
-346 HILADAFDEWHV
+346 
-358 ASLTGPRAA
+358 PRAA
-367 TAAQLHEAMLTA
+367 DAAPETRLVIGEIGSAPSPEAPRRPA
-379 GVEPGRIHEHADV
+379 PEPEA
-392 AQALA
+392 
-397 AARESA
+397 
-403 VKIAGGAESGAEQA
+403 
-417 VRIVVF
+417 
-423 GSFVTVTAAPAG
+423 AAPAG
-435 DEEPTGKKRLRMPAF
+435 DEETTGKKRLRMPAF

-538 VTANGAAAEQST
+538 VTDNGAAAEQST

-590 EKPAKKSSA
+590 EKPAKKSFA

>member
-1 MFDAKTLDAW
+1 MQFPNPFKK
-11 LMHIEVLHSKPI
+11 EKPA
-23 DLGLDRMKTMV
+23 
-34 ERMGLDFSSR
+34 E
-44 TVITVGGTNGKGST
+44 
-58 CAMLESIYRAAG
+58 
-70 YTTGMHTSPHLIRL
+70 
-84 NERCV
+84 
-89 VNGREVD
+89 
-96 DERLMDAF
+96 
-104 RAVEKARGDM
+104 
-114 TLSYFEYTALA
+114 
-125 ILRIFR
+125 
-131 EDELDVVILEIG
+131 
-143 LGGRLDAINTI
+143 
-154 DSNAAVISTI
+154 
-164 GIDHVAFLGNTR
+164 
-176 EAIGLEKAHIYRPG
+176 
-190 CPAVCA
+190 
-196 DADVPATVRN
+196 
-206 HVEQIGAKRLFAGE
+206 
-220 DWTVTVKENG
+220 
-230 TFTFAQGATLFEDLP
+230 
-245 EPALAGVNQYRNA
+245 
-258 GGVLSVIASLMDR
+258 
-271 VPVTL
+271 
-276 DDIRTGLRQ
+276 
-285 VRLTARFELITT
+285 
-297 DPVPTVIDV
+297 
-306 GHNPQAAEVLLT
+306 QAAEAPRIEPQLGGEGGEPSPWDVREDPPAF
-318 NVVRSR
+318 NVV
-324 RPGEHTIAVC
+324 GEEKPLVEPERAAEPVPESVQTPVYSPAASADPVAPAPESAPRGSLFVEPKAPQPAAKIEPR
-334 GMLAD
+334 LA
-339 KDMAGVT
+339 
-346 HILADAFDEWHV
+346 
-358 ASLTGPRAA
+358 PRAA
-367 TAAQLHEAMLTA
+367 DAAPETRLVIGEIGSAPSPEAPRRPA
-379 GVEPGRIHEHADV
+379 PEPEA
-392 AQALA
+392 
-397 AARESA
+397 
-403 VKIAGGAESGAEQA
+403 
-417 VRIVVF
+417 
-423 GSFVTVTAAPAG
+423 AAPAG

>member
-1 MFDAKTLDAW
+1 MQFPNPFKK
-11 LMHIEVLHSKPI
+11 EKPA
-23 DLGLDRMKTMV
+23 
-34 ERMGLDFSSR
+34 E
-44 TVITVGGTNGKGST
+44 
-58 CAMLESIYRAAG
+58 
-70 YTTGMHTSPHLIRL
+70 
-84 NERCV
+84 
-89 VNGREVD
+89 
-96 DERLMDAF
+96 
-104 RAVEKARGDM
+104 
-114 TLSYFEYTALA
+114 
-125 ILRIFR
+125 
-131 EDELDVVILEIG
+131 
-143 LGGRLDAINTI
+143 
-154 DSNAAVISTI
+154 
-164 GIDHVAFLGNTR
+164 
-176 EAIGLEKAHIYRPG
+176 
-190 CPAVCA
+190 
-196 DADVPATVRN
+196 
-206 HVEQIGAKRLFAGE
+206 
-220 DWTVTVKENG
+220 
-230 TFTFAQGATLFEDLP
+230 
-245 EPALAGVNQYRNA
+245 
-258 GGVLSVIASLMDR
+258 
-271 VPVTL
+271 
-276 DDIRTGLRQ
+276 
-285 VRLTARFELITT
+285 
-297 DPVPTVIDV
+297 
-306 GHNPQAAEVLLT
+306 QAAEAPRIEPQLGGEGGEPSPWDVREDPPAF
-318 NVVRSR
+318 NVV
-324 RPGEHTIAVC
+324 GEEKPLVEPERAAEPVPESVQTPVYSPAAPAASADPVAPAPESAPRGSLFVEPKAPQPAAKIEPR
-334 GMLAD
+334 LA
-339 KDMAGVT
+339 
-346 HILADAFDEWHV
+346 
-358 ASLTGPRAA
+358 PRAA
-367 TAAQLHEAMLTA
+367 DAAPEPRLVIGEIGSAPSPEAPRRPA
-379 GVEPGRIHEHADV
+379 PEPEA
-392 AQALA
+392 
-397 AARESA
+397 
-403 VKIAGGAESGAEQA
+403 
-417 VRIVVF
+417 
-423 GSFVTVTAAPAG
+423 AAPAG

>member
-1 MFDAKTLDAW
+1 MQFPNPFKK
-11 LMHIEVLHSKPI
+11 EKPA
-23 DLGLDRMKTMV
+23 
-34 ERMGLDFSSR
+34 E
-44 TVITVGGTNGKGST
+44 
-58 CAMLESIYRAAG
+58 
-70 YTTGMHTSPHLIRL
+70 
-84 NERCV
+84 
-89 VNGREVD
+89 
-96 DERLMDAF
+96 
-104 RAVEKARGDM
+104 
-114 TLSYFEYTALA
+114 
-125 ILRIFR
+125 
-131 EDELDVVILEIG
+131 
-143 LGGRLDAINTI
+143 
-154 DSNAAVISTI
+154 
-164 GIDHVAFLGNTR
+164 
-176 EAIGLEKAHIYRPG
+176 
-190 CPAVCA
+190 
-196 DADVPATVRN
+196 
-206 HVEQIGAKRLFAGE
+206 
-220 DWTVTVKENG
+220 
-230 TFTFAQGATLFEDLP
+230 
-245 EPALAGVNQYRNA
+245 
-258 GGVLSVIASLMDR
+258 
-271 VPVTL
+271 
-276 DDIRTGLRQ
+276 
-285 VRLTARFELITT
+285 
-297 DPVPTVIDV
+297 
-306 GHNPQAAEVLLT
+306 QAAEAPRIEPQLGGEGGEPSPWDVREDPPAF
-318 NVVRSR
+318 NVV
-324 RPGEHTIAVC
+324 GEEKPLVEPERAAEPVPESVQTPVYSPAAPAASAAPVAPASESAPRGSLFVEPKAPQPAAKIEPR
-334 GMLAD
+334 LA
-339 KDMAGVT
+339 
-346 HILADAFDEWHV
+346 
-358 ASLTGPRAA
+358 PRAA
-367 TAAQLHEAMLTA
+367 DAAPATRLVIGEIGSAPSPEAPRRPA
-379 GVEPGRIHEHADV
+379 PEPEA
-392 AQALA
+392 
-397 AARESA
+397 
-403 VKIAGGAESGAEQA
+403 
-417 VRIVVF
+417 
-423 GSFVTVTAAPAG
+423 AAPAG

>member
-1 MFDAKTLDAW
+1 MQFPNPFKK
-11 LMHIEVLHSKPI
+11 EKPA
-23 DLGLDRMKTMV
+23 
-34 ERMGLDFSSR
+34 E
-44 TVITVGGTNGKGST
+44 
-58 CAMLESIYRAAG
+58 
-70 YTTGMHTSPHLIRL
+70 
-84 NERCV
+84 
-89 VNGREVD
+89 
-96 DERLMDAF
+96 
-104 RAVEKARGDM
+104 
-114 TLSYFEYTALA
+114 
-125 ILRIFR
+125 
-131 EDELDVVILEIG
+131 
-143 LGGRLDAINTI
+143 
-154 DSNAAVISTI
+154 
-164 GIDHVAFLGNTR
+164 
-176 EAIGLEKAHIYRPG
+176 
-190 CPAVCA
+190 
-196 DADVPATVRN
+196 
-206 HVEQIGAKRLFAGE
+206 
-220 DWTVTVKENG
+220 
-230 TFTFAQGATLFEDLP
+230 
-245 EPALAGVNQYRNA
+245 
-258 GGVLSVIASLMDR
+258 
-271 VPVTL
+271 
-276 DDIRTGLRQ
+276 
-285 VRLTARFELITT
+285 
-297 DPVPTVIDV
+297 
-306 GHNPQAAEVLLT
+306 QAAEAPRIEPQLGGEGGEPSPWDVREDPPAF
-318 NVVRSR
+318 NVV
-324 RPGEHTIAVC
+324 GEEKPLVEPERAAEPVPESVQTPVYSPAAPAASADPVAPAPESAPRGSLFVEPKAPQPAAKIEPR
-334 GMLAD
+334 LA
-339 KDMAGVT
+339 
-346 HILADAFDEWHV
+346 
-358 ASLTGPRAA
+358 PRAA
-367 TAAQLHEAMLTA
+367 
-379 GVEPGRIHEHADV
+379 
-392 AQALA
+392 A
-397 AARESA
+397 AAPETRLVIGEIGSA
-403 VKIAGGAESGAEQA
+403 PSPEAPRRPAPEPEA
-417 VRIVVF
+417 
-423 GSFVTVTAAPAG
+423 AAPAG

>member
-1 MFDAKTLDAW
+1 MQFSNPFKK
-11 LMHIEVLHSKPI
+11 EKPA
-23 DLGLDRMKTMV
+23 
-34 ERMGLDFSSR
+34 E
-44 TVITVGGTNGKGST
+44 
-58 CAMLESIYRAAG
+58 
-70 YTTGMHTSPHLIRL
+70 
-84 NERCV
+84 
-89 VNGREVD
+89 
-96 DERLMDAF
+96 
-104 RAVEKARGDM
+104 
-114 TLSYFEYTALA
+114 
-125 ILRIFR
+125 
-131 EDELDVVILEIG
+131 
-143 LGGRLDAINTI
+143 
-154 DSNAAVISTI
+154 
-164 GIDHVAFLGNTR
+164 
-176 EAIGLEKAHIYRPG
+176 
-190 CPAVCA
+190 
-196 DADVPATVRN
+196 
-206 HVEQIGAKRLFAGE
+206 
-220 DWTVTVKENG
+220 
-230 TFTFAQGATLFEDLP
+230 
-245 EPALAGVNQYRNA
+245 
-258 GGVLSVIASLMDR
+258 
-271 VPVTL
+271 
-276 DDIRTGLRQ
+276 
-285 VRLTARFELITT
+285 
-297 DPVPTVIDV
+297 
-306 GHNPQAAEVLLT
+306 QAAEAPRIEPQLGGEGGEPSPWDVREDPPAF
-318 NVVRSR
+318 NVV
-324 RPGEHTIAVC
+324 GEEKPLVEPERAAEPVPESVQAPVYSPAAPAASAAPVAPAPAPESAPRGSLFVEPKAPQPAAKIEPH
-334 GMLAD
+334 LA
-339 KDMAGVT
+339 
-346 HILADAFDEWHV
+346 
-358 ASLTGPRAA
+358 PRAA
-367 TAAQLHEAMLTA
+367 DTAPETRLVIGEIGSAPSPEAPRRPA
-379 GVEPGRIHEHADV
+379 PEPEA
-392 AQALA
+392 
-397 AARESA
+397 
-403 VKIAGGAESGAEQA
+403 
-417 VRIVVF
+417 
-423 GSFVTVTAAPAG
+423 AAPAG

-465 DDVPDEEILVQRQR
+465 NDVPDEEILVQRQR

-492 GVIVVS
+492 GVIVVL

>member
-1 MFDAKTLDAW
+1 MQFPNPFKK
-11 LMHIEVLHSKPI
+11 EKPA
-23 DLGLDRMKTMV
+23 
-34 ERMGLDFSSR
+34 E
-44 TVITVGGTNGKGST
+44 
-58 CAMLESIYRAAG
+58 
-70 YTTGMHTSPHLIRL
+70 
-84 NERCV
+84 
-89 VNGREVD
+89 
-96 DERLMDAF
+96 
-104 RAVEKARGDM
+104 
-114 TLSYFEYTALA
+114 
-125 ILRIFR
+125 
-131 EDELDVVILEIG
+131 
-143 LGGRLDAINTI
+143 
-154 DSNAAVISTI
+154 
-164 GIDHVAFLGNTR
+164 
-176 EAIGLEKAHIYRPG
+176 
-190 CPAVCA
+190 
-196 DADVPATVRN
+196 
-206 HVEQIGAKRLFAGE
+206 
-220 DWTVTVKENG
+220 
-230 TFTFAQGATLFEDLP
+230 
-245 EPALAGVNQYRNA
+245 
-258 GGVLSVIASLMDR
+258 
-271 VPVTL
+271 
-276 DDIRTGLRQ
+276 
-285 VRLTARFELITT
+285 
-297 DPVPTVIDV
+297 
-306 GHNPQAAEVLLT
+306 QAAEAPRIEPQLGGEGGEPSPWDVREDPPAF
-318 NVVRSR
+318 NVV
-324 RPGEHTIAVC
+324 GEEKPLVEPERAAEPVPESVQTPVYSPAAPAASADPVAPAPESAPRGSLFVEPKAPQPAAKIEPR
-334 GMLAD
+334 LA
-339 KDMAGVT
+339 
-346 HILADAFDEWHV
+346 
-358 ASLTGPRAA
+358 PRAA
-367 TAAQLHEAMLTA
+367 DAAPETRLVIGEIGSAPSPEAPRRPA
-379 GVEPGRIHEHADV
+379 PEPEA
-392 AQALA
+392 
-397 AARESA
+397 
-403 VKIAGGAESGAEQA
+403 
-417 VRIVVF
+417 
-423 GSFVTVTAAPAG
+423 AAPAG

-622 RELSAKGYPAY
+622 KELSAKGYPAY
-633 KVSVSQKAGTLWR
+633 KVSVSRTLWR

>member
-1 MFDAKTLDAW
+1 MQFPNPFKK
-11 LMHIEVLHSKPI
+11 EKPA
-23 DLGLDRMKTMV
+23 
-34 ERMGLDFSSR
+34 E
-44 TVITVGGTNGKGST
+44 
-58 CAMLESIYRAAG
+58 
-70 YTTGMHTSPHLIRL
+70 
-84 NERCV
+84 
-89 VNGREVD
+89 
-96 DERLMDAF
+96 
-104 RAVEKARGDM
+104 
-114 TLSYFEYTALA
+114 
-125 ILRIFR
+125 
-131 EDELDVVILEIG
+131 
-143 LGGRLDAINTI
+143 
-154 DSNAAVISTI
+154 
-164 GIDHVAFLGNTR
+164 
-176 EAIGLEKAHIYRPG
+176 
-190 CPAVCA
+190 
-196 DADVPATVRN
+196 
-206 HVEQIGAKRLFAGE
+206 
-220 DWTVTVKENG
+220 
-230 TFTFAQGATLFEDLP
+230 
-245 EPALAGVNQYRNA
+245 
-258 GGVLSVIASLMDR
+258 
-271 VPVTL
+271 
-276 DDIRTGLRQ
+276 
-285 VRLTARFELITT
+285 
-297 DPVPTVIDV
+297 
-306 GHNPQAAEVLLT
+306 QAAEAPRIEPQLGGEGGELSPWDVREDPPAF
-318 NVVRSR
+318 NVV
-324 RPGEHTIAVC
+324 GEEKPLVEPERAAEPVPESVQTPVYSPAAPAASADPVAPAPESAPRGSLFVEPKAPQPAAKIEPR
-334 GMLAD
+334 LA
-339 KDMAGVT
+339 
-346 HILADAFDEWHV
+346 
-358 ASLTGPRAA
+358 PRAA
-367 TAAQLHEAMLTA
+367 DAAPETRLVIGEIGSAPSPEAPRRPA
-379 GVEPGRIHEHADV
+379 PEPEA
-392 AQALA
+392 
-397 AARESA
+397 
-403 VKIAGGAESGAEQA
+403 
-417 VRIVVF
+417 
-423 GSFVTVTAAPAG
+423 AAPAG

>member
-1 MFDAKTLDAW
+1 MQFPNPFKK
-11 LMHIEVLHSKPI
+11 EKPA
-23 DLGLDRMKTMV
+23 
-34 ERMGLDFSSR
+34 E
-44 TVITVGGTNGKGST
+44 
-58 CAMLESIYRAAG
+58 
-70 YTTGMHTSPHLIRL
+70 
-84 NERCV
+84 
-89 VNGREVD
+89 
-96 DERLMDAF
+96 
-104 RAVEKARGDM
+104 
-114 TLSYFEYTALA
+114 
-125 ILRIFR
+125 
-131 EDELDVVILEIG
+131 
-143 LGGRLDAINTI
+143 
-154 DSNAAVISTI
+154 
-164 GIDHVAFLGNTR
+164 
-176 EAIGLEKAHIYRPG
+176 
-190 CPAVCA
+190 
-196 DADVPATVRN
+196 
-206 HVEQIGAKRLFAGE
+206 
-220 DWTVTVKENG
+220 
-230 TFTFAQGATLFEDLP
+230 
-245 EPALAGVNQYRNA
+245 
-258 GGVLSVIASLMDR
+258 
-271 VPVTL
+271 
-276 DDIRTGLRQ
+276 
-285 VRLTARFELITT
+285 
-297 DPVPTVIDV
+297 
-306 GHNPQAAEVLLT
+306 QAAEAPRIEPQLGGEGGESSPWDVREDPPAF
-318 NVVRSR
+318 NVV
-324 RPGEHTIAVC
+324 GEEKPLVEPERAAEPVPESVQTPVYSPAAPAASADPVAPAPESAPRGSLFVEPKAPQPAAKIEPR
-334 GMLAD
+334 LA
-339 KDMAGVT
+339 
-346 HILADAFDEWHV
+346 
-358 ASLTGPRAA
+358 PRAA
-367 TAAQLHEAMLTA
+367 DAAPETRLVIGEIGSAPSPEAPRRPA
-379 GVEPGRIHEHADV
+379 PEPEA
-392 AQALA
+392 
-397 AARESA
+397 
-403 VKIAGGAESGAEQA
+403 
-417 VRIVVF
+417 
-423 GSFVTVTAAPAG
+423 AAPAG

>member
-1 MFDAKTLDAW
+1 MQFPNPFKK
-11 LMHIEVLHSKPI
+11 EKPA
-23 DLGLDRMKTMV
+23 
-34 ERMGLDFSSR
+34 E
-44 TVITVGGTNGKGST
+44 
-58 CAMLESIYRAAG
+58 
-70 YTTGMHTSPHLIRL
+70 
-84 NERCV
+84 
-89 VNGREVD
+89 
-96 DERLMDAF
+96 
-104 RAVEKARGDM
+104 
-114 TLSYFEYTALA
+114 
-125 ILRIFR
+125 
-131 EDELDVVILEIG
+131 
-143 LGGRLDAINTI
+143 
-154 DSNAAVISTI
+154 
-164 GIDHVAFLGNTR
+164 
-176 EAIGLEKAHIYRPG
+176 
-190 CPAVCA
+190 
-196 DADVPATVRN
+196 
-206 HVEQIGAKRLFAGE
+206 
-220 DWTVTVKENG
+220 
-230 TFTFAQGATLFEDLP
+230 
-245 EPALAGVNQYRNA
+245 
-258 GGVLSVIASLMDR
+258 
-271 VPVTL
+271 
-276 DDIRTGLRQ
+276 
-285 VRLTARFELITT
+285 
-297 DPVPTVIDV
+297 
-306 GHNPQAAEVLLT
+306 QAAEAPRIEPQLGGEGGEPSPWDVREDPPAF
-318 NVVRSR
+318 NVV
-324 RPGEHTIAVC
+324 GEEKPLVEPERAAEPVPESVQTPVYSPAAPAASADPVAPASESAPRGSLFVEPKAPQPAAKIEPR
-334 GMLAD
+334 LA
-339 KDMAGVT
+339 
-346 HILADAFDEWHV
+346 
-358 ASLTGPRAA
+358 PRAA
-367 TAAQLHEAMLTA
+367 DAAPETRLVIGEIGSAPSPEAPRRPA
-379 GVEPGRIHEHADV
+379 PEPEA
-392 AQALA
+392 
-397 AARESA
+397 
-403 VKIAGGAESGAEQA
+403 
-417 VRIVVF
+417 
-423 GSFVTVTAAPAG
+423 AAPAG

>member
-1 MFDAKTLDAW
+1 MQFPNPFKK
-11 LMHIEVLHSKPI
+11 EKPA
-23 DLGLDRMKTMV
+23 
-34 ERMGLDFSSR
+34 E
-44 TVITVGGTNGKGST
+44 
-58 CAMLESIYRAAG
+58 
-70 YTTGMHTSPHLIRL
+70 
-84 NERCV
+84 
-89 VNGREVD
+89 
-96 DERLMDAF
+96 
-104 RAVEKARGDM
+104 
-114 TLSYFEYTALA
+114 
-125 ILRIFR
+125 
-131 EDELDVVILEIG
+131 
-143 LGGRLDAINTI
+143 
-154 DSNAAVISTI
+154 
-164 GIDHVAFLGNTR
+164 
-176 EAIGLEKAHIYRPG
+176 
-190 CPAVCA
+190 
-196 DADVPATVRN
+196 
-206 HVEQIGAKRLFAGE
+206 
-220 DWTVTVKENG
+220 
-230 TFTFAQGATLFEDLP
+230 
-245 EPALAGVNQYRNA
+245 
-258 GGVLSVIASLMDR
+258 
-271 VPVTL
+271 
-276 DDIRTGLRQ
+276 
-285 VRLTARFELITT
+285 
-297 DPVPTVIDV
+297 
-306 GHNPQAAEVLLT
+306 QAAEAPRIEPQLGGEGGEPSPWDVREDPPAF
-318 NVVRSR
+318 NVV
-324 RPGEHTIAVC
+324 GEEKPLVEPERAAEPVPESVQTPVYSPAAPAASADPVAPAPESAPRGSLFVEPKAPQPAAKIEPR
-334 GMLAD
+334 LA
-339 KDMAGVT
+339 
-346 HILADAFDEWHV
+346 
-358 ASLTGPRAA
+358 PRAA
-367 TAAQLHEAMLTA
+367 DAAPETRLVIGEIGSAPSPEAPRRPA
-379 GVEPGRIHEHADV
+379 PEPEA
-392 AQALA
+392 
-397 AARESA
+397 
-403 VKIAGGAESGAEQA
+403 
-417 VRIVVF
+417 
-423 GSFVTVTAAPAG
+423 AAPAG
-435 DEEPTGKKRLRMPAF
+435 DAEPTGKKRLRMPAF

>member
-1 MFDAKTLDAW
+1 MQFPNPFKK
-11 LMHIEVLHSKPI
+11 EKPA
-23 DLGLDRMKTMV
+23 
-34 ERMGLDFSSR
+34 E
-44 TVITVGGTNGKGST
+44 
-58 CAMLESIYRAAG
+58 
-70 YTTGMHTSPHLIRL
+70 
-84 NERCV
+84 
-89 VNGREVD
+89 
-96 DERLMDAF
+96 
-104 RAVEKARGDM
+104 
-114 TLSYFEYTALA
+114 
-125 ILRIFR
+125 
-131 EDELDVVILEIG
+131 
-143 LGGRLDAINTI
+143 
-154 DSNAAVISTI
+154 
-164 GIDHVAFLGNTR
+164 
-176 EAIGLEKAHIYRPG
+176 
-190 CPAVCA
+190 
-196 DADVPATVRN
+196 
-206 HVEQIGAKRLFAGE
+206 
-220 DWTVTVKENG
+220 
-230 TFTFAQGATLFEDLP
+230 
-245 EPALAGVNQYRNA
+245 
-258 GGVLSVIASLMDR
+258 
-271 VPVTL
+271 
-276 DDIRTGLRQ
+276 
-285 VRLTARFELITT
+285 
-297 DPVPTVIDV
+297 
-306 GHNPQAAEVLLT
+306 QAAEAPRIEPQLGGEGGEPSPWDVREDPPAF
-318 NVVRSR
+318 NVV
-324 RPGEHTIAVC
+324 GEEKPLVEPERAAEPVPESVQTPVYSPAAPAASADPVAPAPESAPRGSLFVEPKAPQPAAKIEPR
-334 GMLAD
+334 LA
-339 KDMAGVT
+339 
-346 HILADAFDEWHV
+346 
-358 ASLTGPRAA
+358 PRAA
-367 TAAQLHEAMLTA
+367 DAAPETRLVIGEIGSAPSPEAPRRPA
-379 GVEPGRIHEHADV
+379 PEPEA
-392 AQALA
+392 
-397 AARESA
+397 
-403 VKIAGGAESGAEQA
+403 
-417 VRIVVF
+417 
-423 GSFVTVTAAPAG
+423 AAPAG

-498 PLLLDREQ
+498 PLVLDREQ

>member
-1 MFDAKTLDAW
+1 MQFPNPFKK
-11 LMHIEVLHSKPI
+11 EKPA
-23 DLGLDRMKTMV
+23 
-34 ERMGLDFSSR
+34 E
-44 TVITVGGTNGKGST
+44 
-58 CAMLESIYRAAG
+58 
-70 YTTGMHTSPHLIRL
+70 
-84 NERCV
+84 
-89 VNGREVD
+89 
-96 DERLMDAF
+96 
-104 RAVEKARGDM
+104 
-114 TLSYFEYTALA
+114 
-125 ILRIFR
+125 
-131 EDELDVVILEIG
+131 
-143 LGGRLDAINTI
+143 
-154 DSNAAVISTI
+154 
-164 GIDHVAFLGNTR
+164 
-176 EAIGLEKAHIYRPG
+176 
-190 CPAVCA
+190 
-196 DADVPATVRN
+196 
-206 HVEQIGAKRLFAGE
+206 
-220 DWTVTVKENG
+220 
-230 TFTFAQGATLFEDLP
+230 
-245 EPALAGVNQYRNA
+245 
-258 GGVLSVIASLMDR
+258 
-271 VPVTL
+271 
-276 DDIRTGLRQ
+276 
-285 VRLTARFELITT
+285 
-297 DPVPTVIDV
+297 
-306 GHNPQAAEVLLT
+306 QAAEAPRIEPQLGGEGGEPSPWDVREDPPAF
-318 NVVRSR
+318 NVVGEEKPLVEPERAAEPVPESVQTPVYSPAAPAASADPVAPAPESAPRGSLFVEPKAPQPAAKIEPRLAPLAADAAPETRLVIGEIGSAPSPEAPR
-324 RPGEHTIAVC
+324 RPAPE
-334 GMLAD
+334 
-339 KDMAGVT
+339 
-346 HILADAFDEWHV
+346 
-358 ASLTGPRAA
+358 P
-367 TAAQLHEAMLTA
+367 EA
-379 GVEPGRIHEHADV
+379 
-392 AQALA
+392 
-397 AARESA
+397 
-403 VKIAGGAESGAEQA
+403 
-417 VRIVVF
+417 
-423 GSFVTVTAAPAG
+423 AAPAG

>member
-1 MFDAKTLDAW
+1 MQFPNPFKK
-11 LMHIEVLHSKPI
+11 EKPA
-23 DLGLDRMKTMV
+23 
-34 ERMGLDFSSR
+34 E
-44 TVITVGGTNGKGST
+44 
-58 CAMLESIYRAAG
+58 
-70 YTTGMHTSPHLIRL
+70 
-84 NERCV
+84 
-89 VNGREVD
+89 
-96 DERLMDAF
+96 
-104 RAVEKARGDM
+104 
-114 TLSYFEYTALA
+114 
-125 ILRIFR
+125 
-131 EDELDVVILEIG
+131 
-143 LGGRLDAINTI
+143 
-154 DSNAAVISTI
+154 
-164 GIDHVAFLGNTR
+164 
-176 EAIGLEKAHIYRPG
+176 
-190 CPAVCA
+190 
-196 DADVPATVRN
+196 
-206 HVEQIGAKRLFAGE
+206 
-220 DWTVTVKENG
+220 
-230 TFTFAQGATLFEDLP
+230 
-245 EPALAGVNQYRNA
+245 
-258 GGVLSVIASLMDR
+258 
-271 VPVTL
+271 
-276 DDIRTGLRQ
+276 
-285 VRLTARFELITT
+285 
-297 DPVPTVIDV
+297 
-306 GHNPQAAEVLLT
+306 QAAEAPRIEPQLGGEGGEPSPWDVREDPPAF
-318 NVVRSR
+318 NVV
-324 RPGEHTIAVC
+324 GEEKPLVEPERAAEPVQTPVYSPAAPAASADPVAPAPESAPRGSLFVEPKAPQPAAKIEPR
-334 GMLAD
+334 LA
-339 KDMAGVT
+339 
-346 HILADAFDEWHV
+346 
-358 ASLTGPRAA
+358 PRAA
-367 TAAQLHEAMLTA
+367 DAAPETRLVIGEIGSAPSPEAPRRPA
-379 GVEPGRIHEHADV
+379 PEPEA
-392 AQALA
+392 
-397 AARESA
+397 
-403 VKIAGGAESGAEQA
+403 
-417 VRIVVF
+417 
-423 GSFVTVTAAPAG
+423 AAPAG

-622 RELSAKGYPAY
+622 KELSAKGYPAY